1 MSWNKLTDTLNTKQ
15 LSRSSRLT
23 AAMHHAALTALAASP
38 NGQLHKEQIMQAIES
53 TVALDDWAR
62 EVYDTG
68 NTRWRSIF
76 AFASVGLV
84 KGGYVTKLRGV
95 WAITDEGRAVA
106 HAPYD
111 GPAFLAEVS
120 RRYQAWKGSQ
130 LATPAAAALSLT
142 VASDDDATPDDL
154 DVPEPPE
161 VRMATIQRQA
171 NEALSAELLEKVKAE
186 SPTFFERLVV
196 QLLVA
201 MGYGGNRANAGQV
214 TQLSADN
221 GIDGIINEDPLGL
234 DTIYLQAKRWQDPVG
249 EGPVRDFIGAL
260 VIRGV
265 KKGVF
270 LTTSHF
276 TPAARAA
283 VQANKSDQKIVLIDG
298 ARLAALMIEH
308 NLGVSVAQ
316 SFALKRLDSDFF
328 GED

>member
-1 MSWNKLTDTLNTKQ
+1 MAEHAIMTKQ
-15 LSRSSRLT
+15 PSRSSRLI
-23 AAMHHAALTALAASP
+23 AAMHHAALSALAASP
-38 NGQLHKEQIMQAIES
+38 NGQLHVDQILHAIES

-62 EVYDTG
+62 VVYDNG

-76 AFASVGLV
+76 AFASVELV
-84 KGGYVTKLRGV
+84 KGGYVTKQRGV

-111 GPAFLAEVS
+111 GPAFLAELN
-120 RRYQAWKGSQ
+120 RRYQAWKGNQ
-130 LATPAAAALSLT
+130 LSTLDSASPSLT
-142 VASDDDATPDDL
+142 AAHDDDDTMPDDL
-154 DVPEPPE
+154 DAPEPPE
-161 VRMATIQRQA
+161 VRMATILRQA
-171 NEALSAELLEKVKAE
+171 NDDLSAELLERIKAE
-186 SPTFFERLVV
+186 SPAFFERLVV

-249 EGPVRDFIGAL
+249 EAPVRDFIGAL
-260 VIRGV
+260 VIKGV

-276 TPAARAA
+276 TLPALAA

-298 ARLAALMIEH
+298 PRQAALMIEH

-316 SFALKRLDSDFF
+316 SFALKRLDSDYFS
-328 GED
+328 DV

>member
-1 MSWNKLTDTLNTKQ
+1 
-15 LSRSSRLT
+15 
-23 AAMHHAALTALAASP
+23 MHHAALTALAASP
-38 NGQLHKEQIMQAIES
+38 DGHLRKDQVLQAIEA
-53 TVALDDWAR
+53 TANLDDWAR
-62 EVYDTG
+62 VVYDNG

-76 AFASVGLV
+76 AFASVGLS

-95 WAITDEGRAVA
+95 WCITEEGRAVA
-106 HAPYD
+106 NAPFD
-111 GPAFLAEVS
+111 GPAFLAEVN
-120 RRYQAWKGSQ
+120 RRYQAWKSSQ
-130 LATPAAAALSLT
+130 LTAQTSATSPENEEEEDGELLA
-142 VASDDDATPDDL
+142 DL
-154 DVPEPPE
+154 PEE
-161 VRMATIQRQA
+161 RMANILRQA
-171 NEALSAELLEKVKAE
+171 NEALSAELLEKIKAE
-186 SPTFFERLVV
+186 SPAFFERLVV

-260 VIRGV
+260 VIKGV

-270 LTTSHF
+270 LTTSYF

-283 VQANKSDQKIVLIDG
+283 VLGNKSDQKIVLIDG
-298 ARLAALMIEH
+298 VRLAALMIEH

-316 SFALKRLDSDFF
+316 NFALKRLDSDFF
-328 GED
+328 GEA

>member
-1 MSWNKLTDTLNTKQ
+1 MTKQ
-15 LSRSSRLT
+15 LSRSSLLI
-23 AAMHHAALTALAASP
+23 ADMHHAALTALAASP
-38 NGQLHKEQIMQAIES
+38 NGQLHKEHIMQAIEAD
-53 TVALDDWAR
+53 VQLDDWAR
-62 EVYDTG
+62 VVYDNG

-76 AFASVGLV
+76 AFSSVGLV

-95 WAITDEGRAVA
+95 WAITDEGRAVVT
-106 HAPYD
+106 APYD
-111 GPAFLAEVS
+111 APAFLAELN

-130 LATPAAAALSLT
+130 LALQTNATTQEAEE
-142 VASDDDATPDDL
+142 VDDDDDL
-154 DVPEPPE
+154 SADLPE
-161 VRMATIQRQA
+161 VRMDTIERQA
-171 NEALSAELLEKVKAE
+171 NEALSAELLETIKAA
-186 SPTFFERLVV
+186 SPAFFERLVV

-260 VIRGV
+260 DIKGV

-270 LTTSHF
+270 LTTSYY
-276 TPAARAA
+276 TAAARAA
-283 VQANKSDQKIVLIDG
+283 IQNIRSDKKIVLIDG
-298 ARLAALMIEH
+298 SRLAALMIEH

-316 SFALKRLDSDFF
+316 CFALKRLDTDFF
-328 GED
+328 AEE

>member
-1 MSWNKLTDTLNTKQ
+1 MTKQ
-15 LSRSSRLT
+15 PSPSSRLI
-23 AAMHHAALTALAASP
+23 AAMHYAALTALAASP
-38 NGQLHKEQIMQAIES
+38 NGQLRKDQILQAIE
-53 TVALDDWAR
+53 AKANLDDWAR
-62 EVYDTG
+62 VVYDNG
-68 NTRWRSIF
+68 KTRWRSIF

-84 KGGYVTKLRGV
+84 KGGYVTKSRGV
-95 WAITDEGRAVA
+95 WAITDEGCAVA
-106 HAPYD
+106 NAPYD
-111 GPAFLAEVS
+111 GPAFLAELN

-130 LATPAAAALSLT
+130 LATPDITTLSHT
-142 VASDDDATPDDL
+142 VANDDDTTPDDL

-161 VRMATIQRQA
+161 VRMAAIQQQA
-171 NEALSAELLEKVKAE
+171 NEVLSAELLEKIKAE
-186 SPTFFERLVV
+186 SPAFFERLVV

-214 TQLSADN
+214 TRLSADN

-260 VIRGV
+260 VIKGV

-270 LTTSHF
+270 LTTSYF
-276 TPAARAA
+276 TPAARVA

-298 ARLAALMIEH
+298 VRLAALMIEH

-316 SFALKRLDSDFF
+316 SFALKRLDMDFF
-328 GED
+328 GEE

>member
-1 MSWNKLTDTLNTKQ
+1 MSKQ
-15 LSRSSRLT
+15 PSLSSRLI
-23 AAMHHAALTALAASP
+23 AAMHHAALSALAASP
-38 NGQLHKEQIMQAIES
+38 NGQLHKDQIMQAIE
-53 TVALDDWAR
+53 TTANLDDWAR
-62 EVYDTG
+62 VVYDNG

-84 KGGYVTKLRGV
+84 KGGYVTKSRGV
-95 WAITDEGRAVA
+95 WAITDEGRAVVN
-106 HAPYD
+106 APYD
-111 GPAFLAEVS
+111 GPVFLAEVN
-120 RRYQAWKGSQ
+120 RRYQAWKSRQ
-130 LATPAAAALSLT
+130 LSAELSPKEQHADDENDEDTLADAL
-142 VASDDDATPDDL
+142 DA
-154 DVPEPPE
+154 PEPPE
-161 VRMATIQRQA
+161 VRMDTIQRQA
-171 NEALSAELLEKVKAE
+171 NEALSAELLETIKAA
-186 SPTFFERLVV
+186 SPAFFERLVV

-234 DTIYLQAKRWQDPVG
+234 DTIYLQAKRWQDAVG

-260 VIRGV
+260 DIKGV

-270 LTTSHF
+270 LTTSYY

-283 VQANKSDQKIVLIDG
+283 IQNIRSDKKIVLIDG

-316 SFALKRLDSDFF
+316 SFALKRLDTDFF
-328 GED
+328 AEE

>member
-1 MSWNKLTDTLNTKQ
+1 MAKPI
-15 LSRSSRLT
+15 SRSSRLI
-23 AAMHHAALTALAASP
+23 AVMHHAALTALAVCP
-38 NGQLHKEQIMQAIES
+38 NGQLRKDQILQAIEA

-62 EVYDTG
+62 EPYDNG

-76 AFASVGLV
+76 AFASVGLS

-95 WAITDEGRAVA
+95 WCITEEGRTVLN
-106 HAPYD
+106 APFD
-111 GPAFLAEVS
+111 GPSFLAEVN
-120 RRYQAWKGSQ
+120 RRYRAWKSSQ
-130 LATPAAAALSLT
+130 LTVQTSATAQENEEEE
-142 VASDDDATPDDL
+142 DDETLADL
-154 DVPEPPE
+154 PEE
-161 VRMATIQRQA
+161 RMVNILRQA
-171 NEALSAELLEKVKAE
+171 NETLSAELLEKIKVE
-186 SPTFFERLVV
+186 SPVFFERLVV

-234 DTIYLQAKRWQDPVG
+234 DIIYLQAKRWQDPVG

-260 VIRGV
+260 VIKGV

-270 LTTSHF
+270 LTTSYF

-283 VQANKSDQKIVLIDG
+283 VQGNKSDQKIVLIDG

-316 SFALKRLDSDFF
+316 SFELKRLDMDFF
-328 GED
+328 GEE

>member
-1 MSWNKLTDTLNTKQ
+1 MSEKQ
-15 LSRSSRLT
+15 PSRSSRLI
-23 AAMHHAALTALAASP
+23 AAMHHAALTALAATPS
-38 NGQLHKEQIMQAIES
+38 GQLHKEQIMLAIES
-53 TVALDDWAR
+53 TVALDEWAR

-84 KGGYVTKLRGV
+84 KGGYVTKQRGV
-95 WAITDEGRAVA
+95 WAITEEGRAVA
-106 HAPYD
+106 NAPYD
-111 GPAFLAEVS
+111 GPVFLAEING
-120 RRYQAWKGSQ
+120 RYQAWKRSQ
-130 LATPAAAALSLT
+130 LSAQTSATT
-142 VASDDDATPDDL
+142 QETEEEEDEDDL
-154 DVPEPPE
+154 LVDFPEE
-161 VRMATIQRQA
+161 RMATILRHA
-171 NEALSAELLEKVKAE
+171 NEALSAELLEKIKAE
-186 SPTFFERLVV
+186 SPAFFERLVV

-234 DTIYLQAKRWQDPVG
+234 DTIYLQAKRWQGSVG
-249 EGPVRDFIGAL
+249 EESVRDFIGAL
-260 VIRGV
+260 VIKGV

-270 LTTSHF
+270 LTTSYF

-283 VQANKSDQKIVLIDG
+283 VQSNKSDQKIVLIDG

-316 SFALKRLDSDFF
+316 SFSLKRLDMDFF
-328 GED
+328 GEE

>member
-1 MSWNKLTDTLNTKQ
+1 
-15 LSRSSRLT
+15 
-23 AAMHHAALTALAASP
+23 MHHAALTALAASP
-38 NGQLHKEQIMQAIES
+38 TGQLHKEQIMQTIES

-62 EVYDTG
+62 VIYDNG

-84 KGGYVTKLRGV
+84 KGGYVTKSRGV
-95 WAITDEGRAVA
+95 WAITEEGRAVA
-106 HAPYD
+106 NAPFD
-111 GPAFLAEVS
+111 GPEFLAEVN
-120 RRYQAWKGSQ
+120 RRYQAWKSSQ
-130 LATPAAAALSLT
+130 LTAQTSATAPENEEE
-142 VASDDDATPDDL
+142 DGEDL
-154 DVPEPPE
+154 LADFPEE
-161 VRMATIQRQA
+161 RMANILRQA
-171 NEALSAELLEKVKAE
+171 NEALSAELLEKIKAE
-186 SPTFFERLVV
+186 SPAFFERLVV

-260 VIRGV
+260 VIKGV

-270 LTTSHF
+270 LTTSYF

-283 VQANKSDQKIVLIDG
+283 VQGNKSDQKIVLIDG
-298 ARLAALMIEH
+298 VRLAALMIEH

-316 SFALKRLDSDFF
+316 SFALKRLDMDFF
-328 GED
+328 GEE

>member
-1 MSWNKLTDTLNTKQ
+1 MSKV
-15 LSRSSRLT
+15 LSRSSHLI
-23 AAMHHAALTALAASP
+23 AAMHHAALAALAASP
-38 NGQLHKEQIMQAIES
+38 HGQLHVDQIMQAIES

-62 EVYDTG
+62 KVYDNG

-84 KGGYVTKLRGV
+84 KGGYVSKSRGV
-95 WAITDEGRAVA
+95 WTITDEGRAVA

-111 GPAFLAEVS
+111 GPAFLVEVN

-130 LATPAAAALSLT
+130 LAAPESGTLALT
-142 VASDDDATPDDL
+142 VAHEDDDDTADDDL

-161 VRMATIQRQA
+161 VRMAAIQRHA
-171 NEALSAELLEKVKAE
+171 NEALSAELLEKIKAE

-214 TQLSADN
+214 TQQSADN

-260 VIRGV
+260 DLKGV

-270 LTTSHF
+270 LTTSYF
-276 TPAARAA
+276 SRPAWEA
-283 VQANKSDQKIVLIDG
+283 VASIKSDKKIVLIDG
-298 ARLAALMIEH
+298 ARLASLMIEH

-328 GED
+328 GEE

>member
-1 MSWNKLTDTLNTKQ
+1 MTKPP
-15 LSRSSRLT
+15 SRSSRLI

-38 NGQLHKEQIMQAIES
+38 TGQLHKEQIMQTIES

-62 EVYDTG
+62 VIYDNG

-84 KGGYVTKLRGV
+84 KGGYVTKSRGV
-95 WAITDEGRAVA
+95 WAITEEGRAVA
-106 HAPYD
+106 NAPFV
-111 GPAFLAEVS
+111 GPEFLAEVN
-120 RRYQAWKGSQ
+120 RRYQAWKSSQ
-130 LATPAAAALSLT
+130 LTAQTSATAPENEEE
-142 VASDDDATPDDL
+142 DGEDL
-154 DVPEPPE
+154 LADFPEE
-161 VRMATIQRQA
+161 RMANILRQA
-171 NEALSAELLEKVKAE
+171 NEALSAELLEKIKAE
-186 SPTFFERLVV
+186 SPAFFERLVV

-260 VIRGV
+260 VIKGV

-270 LTTSHF
+270 LTTSYF

-283 VQANKSDQKIVLIDG
+283 VQGNKSDQKIVLIDG
-298 ARLAALMIEH
+298 PRLAALMIEH

-316 SFALKRLDSDFF
+316 SFALKRLDMDFF
-328 GED
+328 GEE